1 MKFFLHIKPYLFLVK
16 WLHKQFSGIYIKR
29 NKILGCLL
37 GVLKGTMNKQSK
49 AVHFRLIGDM
59 DGFFFVKNTI
69 HGLQSNI
76 LQIFNTV
83 TKEKND

>member
-1 MKFFLHIKPYLFLVK
+1 LVK

-59 DGFFFVKNTI
+59 DGFFFVKKYYSWITI
-69 HGLQSNI
+69 EHSSEIQHSN
-76 LQIFNTV
+76 
-83 TKEKND
+83 KGKK